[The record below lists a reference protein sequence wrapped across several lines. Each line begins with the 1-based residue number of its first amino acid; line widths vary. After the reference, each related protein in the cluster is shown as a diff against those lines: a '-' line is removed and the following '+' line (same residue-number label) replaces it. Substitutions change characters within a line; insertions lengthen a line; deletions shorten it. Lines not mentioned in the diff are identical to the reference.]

1 MLDLKNCLWYYM
13 QAVAKRQQMST
24 DVDRGSLKIEQKE
37 IRQNNSYFEKFLSK
51 SLKYIIRTLKNSH
64 KHDKTQIQRNSLE
77 QLSLRTRL

>member
-1 MLDLKNCLWYYM
+1 M

-51 SLKYIIRTLKNSH
+51 SLKYNMYFRKQS
-64 KHDKTQIQRNSLE
+64 
-77 QLSLRTRL
+77 